1 LGKWEDRLFINCI
14 AIAVGTGA
22 IVLYGLAAIGVSF
35 HWTVRPVWTMAIVL
49 GGILFGTGIA
59 IGGYVPGTEWM
70 ALGEGR
76 CDAIYALFGG
86 LLGAATWTL
95 IYQTIFDHWLLTYLN
110 FGQIYFAGK
119 VDTNLTIGFIVAII
133 WAAIMFTLA
142 YTLPRYKKG
151 KSCVCLST
159 HKGYM
164 LSPEE
169 EKKYLCKWRLNFCQ
183 KRRSKI
189 CQFRRLNFYH
199 PFSFFRKRLVG
210 ICTIWRCG
218 I

>member
-76 CDAIYALFGG
+76 RDAIYALFGG

-95 IYQTIFDHWLLTYLN
+95 IYQTIFGQWLVTYLN

-142 YTLPRYKKG
+142 YTLPRYQKG

-169 EKKYLCKWRLNFCQ
+169 EKKYLETANFLNEGDIKSYNPINLYRTYLNNNTRKYNFSLNTGI
-183 KRRSKI
+183 SKFKI
-189 CQFRRLNFYH
+189 
-199 PFSFFRKRLVG
+199 
-210 ICTIWRCG
+210 
-218 I
+218 